1 MTMSRPRK
9 DDALTPENVLNRMRP
24 GDTYQANQI
33 AAKFHLSAA
42 EIRPLL
48 NEMVAAGQIELSKA
62 NVKSIGFRRPRTD
75 APAAAAP
82 EVATSIAGQR
92 IATPMVGEFSGW
104 EAEVAR
110 HRDLCMMVRRS
121 R

>member
-1 MTMSRPRK
+1 MPRPRI
-9 DDALTPENVLNRMRP
+9 DDTLNAENILTRMRP

-33 AAKFHLSAA
+33 ATKFHVSTA
-42 EIRPLL
+42 EIRVILDQ
-48 NEMVAAGQIELSKA
+48 MVAANQIELSKA

-82 EVATSIAGQR
+82 EVATSVAGPR
-92 IATPMVGEFSGW
+92 IATPMIGEFSGW

-110 HRDLCMMVRRS
+110 RRDLCMMVRRS

>member
-1 MTMSRPRK
+1 MTMARRRR
-9 DDALTPENVLNRMRP
+9 DDPLTVENVLARMRP

-33 AAKFHLSAA
+33 ATKFHLSAA

-75 APAAAAP
+75 GSVADAP
-82 EVATSIAGQR
+82 EVATSVAGPR

-110 HRDLCMMVRRS
+110 RRDLCMMVRRS